1 MAADRKSK
9 SKPNKSGRTA
19 KKSASTKAA
28 KSSTTKSKSQ
38 AKNKLKGSSQ
48 SASTAMSEFLRN
60 KRIAASLSQAD
71 VAKEL
76 GYSSPQFI
84 SNWERGLV
92 LPPLATLPQLL
103 KLYNLNRNEVIDLL
117 LQHTRNEIEQF
128 LPNKKK

>member
-1 MAADRKSK
+1 
-9 SKPNKSGRTA
+9 
-19 KKSASTKAA
+19 
-28 KSSTTKSKSQ
+28 
-38 AKNKLKGSSQ
+38 
-48 SASTAMSEFLRN
+48 MSEFLRT
-60 KRIAASLSQAD
+60 KRLDASLSQAD

-103 KLYNLNRNEVIDLL
+103 KLYSLNRNEVVELL
-117 LQHTRNEIEQF
+117 LDHTKREIESF